1 MRRIVVLIFLLA
13 FYAIANESSI
23 SKMELYDRARDV
35 LKESLENKDSAKAR
49 TALEYLKANVNNGAP
64 LTTFEEYLA
73 RVELGDYE
81 EGLKYYFYGRRI
93 HLDTAYIP
101 PKEYRANQDDGLAL
115 YLYRNLRPF
124 DKSKADSLIAKIDAT
139 NIPQKTKDLYA
150 SLVYCE
156 LVLYS
161 EAYQRGDHKVIRLQ
175 IYDTTAIEAFLT
187 RTQNYISEAPDVIE
201 TRYLKDHIYPFV
213 KKVIDQHRE
222 FRVNPLKHKYYGGGL
237 GFYYSR
243 WFGFITGEAT
253 DDISMDMGTYMLELE
268 LQFSR
273 FNFGAFIAYGIDGER
288 KYKNEEPFSSIDEDE
303 NGYSMGFTA
312 GFNVFDSR
320 FVKIV
325 PFLGLGGTTVYPLD
339 IEAKNHF
346 LLGTNIDLRLFST
359 TPARLGAPAVA
370 LHLHLK
376 YMAKFSSY
384 DDTYYRELNPNA
396 AYYDERYEK
405 IKAGGDYINHAFSI
419 GLGLYL
425 W

>member
-1 MRRIVVLIFLLA
+1 MKRIFALVLLLIA
-13 FYAIANESSI
+13 FVAAEEATI
-23 SKMELYDRARDV
+23 SKKEMYNRARDV
-35 LKESLENKDSAKAR
+35 LKESLENNDTAKAR
-49 TALEYLKANVNNGAP
+49 TALEYLHANIGNGAP

-73 RVELGDYE
+73 LVELGDYE
-81 EGLKYYFYGRRI
+81 EGLKYYFNGRRN
-93 HLDTAYIP
+93 HLDTTYTP
-101 PKEYRANQDDGLAL
+101 ETEYRISQKDGLSL
-115 YLYRNLRPF
+115 YLYRNINSF
-124 DKSKADSLIAKIDAT
+124 DKGKADSLIANIDAT

-150 SLVYCE
+150 SLLYCE
-156 LVLYS
+156 LILHS
-161 EAYQRGDHKVIRLQ
+161 ETYKRGERKVVFFQ
-175 IYDTTAIEAFLT
+175 IYDTTAAEAFLT
-187 RTQNYISEAPDVIE
+187 RTQSYISEAPDVEE
-201 TRYLKDHIYPFV
+201 TRYLKNHVYPFV
-213 KKVIDQHRE
+213 KKIIDQHRE
-222 FRVNPLKHKYYGGGL
+222 FRINPLKHKYYGGGL

-243 WFGFITGEAT
+243 WIGFITGEAT
-253 DDISMDMGTYMLELE
+253 DDIKMDMGTYMLELE

-273 FNFGAFIAYGIDGER
+273 FNLGAFIAYGIDGER
-288 KYKNEEPFSSIDEDE
+288 KYKNEKPFSSIDEDE

-384 DDTYYRELNPNA
+384 NDTYYKKLNSDA
-396 AYYDERYEK
+396 EYYDRYEK